1 MSRVLR
7 QIFKK
12 IFCGD
17 LFRPVAIFFCAPAAA
32 LSPSCTVCASSFP
45 YRLPVP
51 SSCPFPPFCTRAP
64 PLPTSPLHVLSFPVP
79 FVSFCG
85 QALYKCPFSPSRAP
99 APFSCHARTR
109 PARILITSPMLF
121 FILSRART
129 PCAFFYCCANIS
141 RARSY
146 SVVRRH
152 AADNMITRT
161 CPARFYSVFSRYAPK
176 DLTTRLRPARLKR
189 EGAPERGALS
199 SYR

>member
-17 LFRPVAIFFCAPAAA
+17 LFRPAAIFFCAPAAA
-32 LSPSCTVCASSFP
+32 LTPSRTVCAPLPSPADACALLVSFP
-45 YRLPVP
+45 AVLYSRPAPPDFSPARSLLSCSLCLLLLAGPVQTSLFP
-51 SSCPFPPFCTRAP
+51 EQSACPFLLPCTH
-64 PLPTSPLHVLSFPVP
+64 TT
-79 FVSFCG
+79 
-85 QALYKCPFSPSRAP
+85 
-99 APFSCHARTR
+99 RTHFF
-109 PARILITSPMLF
+109 SPMLF

-129 PCAFFYCCANIS
+129 SCAFFYCCANIS

-161 CPARFYSVFSRYAPK
+161 CPAHFYSFISRYASK

-189 EGAPERGALS
+189 EDAPERGALS

>member
-17 LFRPVAIFFCAPAAA
+17 LFRPAAIFFCAPAAA
-32 LSPSCTVCASSFP
+32 LSPSRTVCASSFP

-64 PLPTSPLHVLSFPVP
+64 PDFSPARSPLSCSLCLLLRAGLVQTSLFPEQSV
-79 FVSFCG
+79 
-85 QALYKCPFSPSRAP
+85 CPFLLP
-99 APFSCHARTR
+99 CTHTTRTHFF
-109 PARILITSPMLF
+109 SPMLF

-161 CPARFYSVFSRYAPK
+161 CPAHFYSFISRYASK
-176 DLTTRLRPARLKR
+176 DLTTHLRPARLKR
-189 EGAPERGALS
+189 EDAPERGALS